1 VVSDVRGLD
10 LQEGHS
16 ESLAAGAGDGSAG
29 EGRMIQNCAECMA
42 NLWRWNRKKRAYE
55 CQNCGHLDR

>member
-1 VVSDVRGLD
+1 
-10 LQEGHS
+10 
-16 ESLAAGAGDGSAG
+16 
-29 EGRMIQNCAECMA
+29 MIQNCAECMA